1 MTGAQ
6 NAWNVG
12 GCAKTMKTSP
22 ENDDKG
28 NKDKR
33 NVREDMRDNIIID
46 LINYIEARFEL
57 IDVEDEKIEEKRN
70 CECEEVSIQSPVPI

>member
-1 MTGAQ
+1 
-6 NAWNVG
+6 
-12 GCAKTMKTSP
+12 MKTLP

-33 NVREDMRDNIIID
+33 NVREDMGDNIFID

>member
-1 MTGAQ
+1 
-6 NAWNVG
+6 
-12 GCAKTMKTSP
+12 MKTLP
-22 ENDDKG
+22 ENNDKG

-33 NVREDMRDNIIID
+33 NVREDMGDNIFID

>member
-1 MTGAQ
+1 
-6 NAWNVG
+6 
-12 GCAKTMKTSP
+12 MKTLP

-33 NVREDMRDNIIID
+33 NVREDMGDNIFID

-70 CECEEVSIQSPVPI
+70 CECEVVSIQSPVPI